1 MSVPFLYHEV
11 PEAPENGAFLMPV
24 FGTGL
29 AWVFHDTRH
38 EAITRLCKKLDVLS
52 LARMIGHADIR
63 ELNTYYNATAEDIA
77 NYL

>member
-11 PEAPENGAFLMPV
+11 PEAPENGAFLMLV
-24 FGTGL
+24 FGT
-29 AWVFHDTRH
+29 V
-38 EAITRLCKKLDVLS
+38 

-77 NYL
+77 KYL